1 VAGWIVIPPRARAWL
16 ELLRVS
22 NAPTVASNALT
33 GCALAVQGDAAYP
46 WRAFALAAPALVLI
60 YVAGMAT
67 NDVIDAATDRTE
79 RPGRPIP
86 SGRVSRAAA
95 GWFAIVATSAALA
108 LLAAADWRAGVAGA
122 GLSLCALVYNATHR
136 FSAATVVLMAAC
148 RSLAVV
154 TAACTAGGPPDW
166 KPVLIVA
173 GILGVYVIAL
183 SAVARGEAGSRKRI
197 RIVVAMVCAISL
209 IDAAVLAVIQRFVQ
223 AAIAVGC
230 FALSAWGQRRILG
243 S

>member
-1 VAGWIVIPPRARAWL
+1 MSSPRGRAWL

-22 NAPTVASNALT
+22 NAPTVVSNALT
-33 GCALAVQGDAAYP
+33 GCALAVQRDAAFP

-67 NDVIDAATDRTE
+67 NDLVDAATDREE

-95 GWFAIVATSAALA
+95 GWFAIAATAVALA

-122 GLSLCALVYNATHR
+122 GLSLCALVYNVTHR
-136 FSAATVVLMAAC
+136 LSPATVVLMAGC

-154 TAACTAGGPPDW
+154 TAACTMGGPPSW
-166 KPVLIVA
+166 RPVLIVA
-173 GILGVYVIAL
+173 GVLGLYVIAL
-183 SAVARGEAGSRKRI
+183 SAVARGEAGNRNRVW
-197 RIVVAMVCAISL
+197 IVVAMVCAISL
-209 IDAAVLAVIQRFVQ
+209 IDAGVLAVLGRLVQ
-223 AAIAVGC
+223 AGIGVGC
-230 FALSAWGQRRILG
+230 FVLAAFGQRRILG